1 MPNPQ
6 QTGHARRQA
15 QQQVGAVTG
24 KRLLGGTR
32 PSGAIASQPGG
43 SPCPSSV
50 CSAGNLQK
58 AAEADLARYNAQKG
72 AQPASLC
79 LSPLL
84 PLASAGRRAHPP
96 RFPDFG
102 LPAAV
107 LEATLTNLR
116 SKLSDLES
124 DK

>member
-24 KRLLGGTR
+24 
-32 PSGAIASQPGG
+32 
-43 SPCPSSV
+43 
-50 CSAGNLQK
+50 NLQK
-58 AAEADLARYNAQKG
+58 AAEADLARYNAQK
-72 AQPASLC
+72 
-79 LSPLL
+79 
-84 PLASAGRRAHPP
+84 
-96 RFPDFG
+96 
-102 LPAAV
+102 AV

-124 DK
+124 DNWMYEAPRYSHH